1 MKSEEKEAIFKRIKD
16 ILAGSRYGEY
26 EISHGEKVLEHVL
39 ELNPQAS
46 PELQIAAMAHD
57 IERGYDAKDRL
68 NQDQFPG
75 DYDAYKAAHAKRGAE
90 IIFKILHE
98 YDFLS
103 DEFMNRV
110 SYLIANHEV
119 GGDEDANDLRDA
131 DSVAFMQDSMTGLTN
146 YMSMRT
152 KEQTVAKLNWMFTRM
167 SEKNKEIL
175 KQVYVDCVRRINEF
189 YNKK

>member
-1 MKSEEKEAIFKRIKD
+1 MKFKLATMNTKQKEKIFSRIEE
-16 ILAGSRYGEY
+16 ILAGSRYGDY

-90 IIFKILHE
+90 IIFLILRE
-98 YDFLS
+98 FDFLN
-103 DEFMNRV
+103 DE
-110 SYLIANHEV
+110 LINF
-119 GGDEDANDLRDA
+119 R
-131 DSVAFMQDSMTGLTN
+131 
-146 YMSMRT
+146 
-152 KEQTVAKLNWMFTRM
+152 
-167 SEKNKEIL
+167 
-175 KQVYVDCVRRINEF
+175 C
-189 YNKK
+189 